1 MALPDPRRYGSGDA
15 SNGVLQ
21 LATEGRSLELVNTLR
36 ELAERGRDAEI
47 AAILSA
53 APSQQIYARV
63 WEALC
68 TAVQKPRSDEGPAP
82 RVFAIPWVIVCGSGA
97 RATLPCV
104 LPDVSELARVL
115 DANGVFGPSRSVGFG
130 NTLTSM
136 ETLEALRPSEVLQWT
151 QHPAMRDVPP
161 VPIEIS
167 PGPEAVHV
175 RFLVGAAIVPPNAPD
190 IVETGANVAAWGT
203 PALKAM
209 AAQLAAPGVQILPMP
224 RPPRGL
230 YSAAYAG
237 RRAGIEAAFNLFMSN
252 VVRRF
257 RRSIGDPEVTLSS
270 HAAQEVHIALTT
282 PLDAELDE
290 TFRWPLHPAD
300 DLTDI
305 EHAITSM
312 IRDCRL
318 PEPHVEPDLRD

>member
-15 SNGVLQ
+15 SNGVLR
-21 LATEGRSLELVNTLR
+21 LAKEGRSLELVNALR
-36 ELAERGRDAEI
+36 ELAEGGRDAEI
-47 AAILSA
+47 DAIFSG
-53 APSQQIYARV
+53 APSQPVYARV
-63 WEALC
+63 WDALC
-68 TAVQKPRSDEGPAP
+68 TVVEKPQTDEGPAP

-104 LPDVSELARVL
+104 LPDVSGLARVL

-130 NTLTSM
+130 NTLTSIEM
-136 ETLEALRPSEVLQWT
+136 LEALRPSEVLQWT

-161 VPIEIS
+161 VPIEIL

-203 PALKAM
+203 PALRAM

-230 YSAAYAG
+230 YSAAYLG

-257 RRSIGDPEVTLSS
+257 RSTIGDPEVTLSS
-270 HAAQEVHIALTT
+270 HAEQEIRIALTT
-282 PLDAELDE
+282 PLDEELNE
-290 TFRWPLHPAD
+290 SFRWPLHPAD
-300 DLTDI
+300 DVADI

-312 IRDCRL
+312 ISECRL
-318 PEPHVEPDLRD
+318 PEPQVEHDLQS